1 MDRPMQLGILGGGLS
16 LGAAVLV
23 GYVGAWWSGMDQA
36 QAQTAAFAAW
46 MVGHIVLAAHMRAEH
61 QPLLR
66 TYPLANRPFLIWAGA
81 AVALVV
87 IGVTVP
93 IVQDRLHLAPLTST
107 VWTLILVAALLLP
120 SWWEPVKW
128 VRWIRRRAIH

>member
-1 MDRPMQLGILGGGLS
+1 MDRSMQLGILGGGLS

-23 GYVGAWWSGMDQA
+23 GYVGAWWSGMDHA

-46 MVGHIVLAAHMRAEH
+46 MVGHIVLAAHMRTEH

-66 TYPLANRPFLIWAGA
+66 THPLANRPFLIWAGA
-81 AVALVV
+81 AVALIVV
-87 IGVTVP
+87 GATVP

-107 VWTLILVAALLLP
+107 VWTLVLVAALLLP

-128 VRWIRRRAIH
+128 LRWIRRRSIH